1 MNENEAKLCIPKPKI
16 SWNSSPNN
24 QEPPSHN
31 IPQSPHQPQN
41 INLSLNNVNFLKK
54 QESLTVN
61 TRKISCPLKNADC
74 VQQFTSNIHKKSNES
89 QGNNSSPT
97 LITPKGQQ
105 SLNAGNNAQG
115 IPSFGECYQN
125 LAVPNIQFNQKHP
138 NGPYSLYIEPRSAQ
152 NISIPSHG
160 TNPIV
165 LICIPPMGDAS
176 RPIVTSTEKGV
187 EIGTGTTQIQF
198 SGSNVVLNPGHGP
211 MCG

>member
-1 MNENEAKLCIPKPKI
+1 LNENDAKLCIPKPKI
-16 SWNSSPNN
+16 SWNSSTNN
-24 QEPPSHN
+24 QE
-31 IPQSPHQPQN
+31 QSPHHPQN

-61 TRKISCPLKNADC
+61 TRKISCRLKNADC
-74 VQQFTSNIHKKSNES
+74 VQQFTSNIHKKSNDS
-89 QGNNSSPT
+89 QNPNSSPT
-97 LITPKGQQ
+97 LITQKGQP
-105 SLNAGNNAQG
+105 SLNTSNPQG
-115 IPSFGECYQN
+115 IPTFGECYQN

-138 NGPYSLYIEPRSAQ
+138 NGPYSIYIEPRSAQ

-176 RPIVTSTEKGV
+176 RPIVTSTDKGV
-187 EIGTGTTQIQF
+187 EIGTGTTQMQF
-198 SGSNVVLNPGHGP
+198 SGSNVALNPGLGP